1 MSINDPALR
10 TGRADARR
18 LRQVDART
26 RVGRRHATPYPTLVG
41 PSIVPRLMASPTIL
55 VFDSGLGG
63 LTVFRD
69 IAAARP
75 DARYVYAAD
84 DALFPYGGIEEG
96 RLIARVVDLMDSLIA
111 AHRPDLVVIACNT
124 ASTLVLPALRER
136 FSVPFVGTVPAIKPA
151 CALSQSKRISVLGT
165 EATVAREYTHA
176 LVRSFARDCEVTLV
190 GSAVL
195 ATLAE
200 HRLAGGPVDEE
211 AIRAEIIPCFVTEG
225 GARTDTVVLACT
237 HYPILLDRFEALAPW
252 PVRWVD
258 PAPAIAR
265 RVVELLGPA
274 DSGEQPAAPR
284 AIFTSGRTP
293 SPPVSAALACFGL
306 ALNPAEE
313 AARAAQHGY
322 EDTRLASSSIAGPF
336 G

>member
-84 DALFPYGGIEEG
+84 DALFPYGDIEETK
-96 RLIARVVDLMDSLIA
+96 LTARVIAVMDGLIA
-111 AHRPDLVVIACNT
+111 AHKPDLVVIACNT
-124 ASTLVLPALRER
+124 ASTIALPSLRAR
-136 FSVPFVGTVPAIKPA
+136 FSLPFIGTVPAIKPA
-151 CALSQSKRISVLGT
+151 CAASQSKIVSVLGT
-165 EATVAREYTHA
+165 EATVKREYTRA
-176 LVRSFARDCEVTLV
+176 LIREFSAGCEVTLV
-190 GSAVL
+190 GSP
-195 ATLAE
+195 
-200 HRLAGGPVDEE
+200 RLAGFGEAELHGEPVPDA
-211 AIRAEIIPCFVTEG
+211 AIAAEIAPCFVEHG
-225 GARTDTVVLACT
+225 GRRTDIVVLACT
-237 HYPILLDRFEALAPW
+237 HYPLLLPRLQALAPW
-252 PVRWVD
+252 PVAFLD

-265 RVVELLGPA
+265 RVVELTGPA
-274 DSGEQPAAPR
+274 TPREPPAPTR
-284 AIFTSGRTP
+284 AVFTSGRAP
-293 SPPVSAALACFGL
+293 SAASSAALAGFGI
-306 ALNPAEE
+306 AEIG
-313 AARAAQHGY
+313 AGRF
-322 EDTRLASSSIAGPF
+322 DTPTVSA
-336 G
+336 